1 MRKEG
6 RAKCEGLRCIKK
18 GEQSVKSKRIVTT
31 AKPKGTVT
39 TVNLR
44 ASSNTPLTTLREA
57 RANASANS
65 KHPYKQNRSMNN
77 RTCAA
82 SESHSSLLKN
92 PAREK

>member
-31 AKPKGTVT
+31 VKPKGTVT

-44 ASSNTPLTTLREA
+44 ASSDTRVLST
-57 RANASANS
+57 S
-65 KHPYKQNRSMNN
+65 
-77 RTCAA
+77 
-82 SESHSSLLKN
+82 
-92 PAREK
+92 